1 MKKLFGCIL
10 SLVVAVMLV
19 FTPAEHVYAQ
29 GLGLS
34 VSSSSVAVGKTVKVT
49 VSMPSGYFGTVVISS
64 SDEGVLSNGGDGVA
78 NIGDAAGYPTSQSFS
93 FTAKAAGS
101 CTIKAYCTVVG
112 DAEGNDAGGII
123 TGASTKVTVTSASS
137 NNDSNSNK
145 DNKDNSGSNTGND
158 NNANKD
164 NENKEEKKSSN
175 ASLGSLVISAGTLSP
190 EFSAAT
196 KDYTATVDYSCSSLA
211 VTANP
216 ADSKASVTSV
226 TGNDSLEVG
235 ENTVSVVVT
244 AEDGST
250 STYNIVVTRRAED
263 DPENADKQDNWKKF
277 DINGT
282 EWTMVN
288 DIPEDVVP
296 EGFEHSKTVID
307 GLEYNTL
314 HGTFGDITLVY
325 LQSESGNGLFVY
337 DAAQN
342 AAYEFVRINSES
354 HFIVVLLPKVD
365 DVPEGYNEISLSIE
379 GKGVATAYQT
389 KAEKKDDQTKDFYL
403 VYAMNDNGESGWYT
417 YDSVDGTYMRNE
429 LSTPTVAQE
438 ENDTTKS
445 ELVPGIA
452 NKYLVLAAILVL
464 IIIIL
469 LLLLIVSAVKNRKYK
484 AMDYHDDDV
493 DDAAEDVSNEA
504 LEETTDETADEI
516 ADELEEEVTEE
527 PLDEVAEEAAE
538 ESVDEVAEEAAEESV
553 DEVAGEAAEES
564 AGEAAEETADE
575 AVEESAD
582 EVAEETAEDAADEQK
597 MATDE
602 NISNASYVGRTVEIT
617 PDSKKAVENEN
628 SEFDL
633 KDDSRQENV
642 SDTENDADED
652 ALKNQLQMAL
662 DGFVNEGNKPSET
675 IDSSAKDDN
684 EDDSE
689 DDDLQ
694 FIDLN

>member
-19 FTPAEHVYAQ
+19 FAPAEHVYAQ

-112 DAEGNDAGGII
+112 DAEGNDAGGTI

-158 NNANKD
+158 SNSNKD

-175 ASLGSLVISAGTLSP
+175 ATLGSLVISAGTLSP

-365 DVPEGYNEISLSIE
+365 DVPEGYNEVSLSIE

-389 KAEKKDDQTKDFYL
+389 KAEKTDDKTKDFYL
-403 VYAMNDNGESGWYT
+403 VYAINDNGESGWYT
-417 YDSVDGTYMRNE
+417 YDSVDGTYMRTE

-484 AMDYHDDDV
+484 AMDYHDDDDDVDDV

-538 ESVDEVAEEAAEESV
+538 E
-553 DEVAGEAAEES
+553 
-564 AGEAAEETADE
+564 
-575 AVEESAD
+575 
-582 EVAEETAEDAADEQK
+582 TAEGAADEQK

-652 ALKNQLQMAL
+652 ALKNQVQMAL

-675 IDSSAKDDN
+675 IDSSAMDDN

>member
-112 DAEGNDAGGII
+112 DAEGNDAGGTI

-235 ENTVSVVVT
+235 DNTVSVVVT

-282 EWTMVN
+282 EWPMVN
-288 DIPEDVVP
+288 AIPEDVVP
-296 EGFEHSKTVID
+296 VGFEHSKTVID

-389 KAEKKDDQTKDFYL
+389 KVEKTDDQTKDFYL

-417 YDSVDGTYMRNE
+417 YDSVDGTYMRTK

-469 LLLLIVSAVKNRKYK
+469 ALLLLVVIVKNKKRTANKEN
-484 AMDYHDDDV
+484 DEEDDTKEFYIDENDIEAN
-493 DDAAEDVSNEA
+493 DDAQES
-504 LEETTDETADEI
+504 
-516 ADELEEEVTEE
+516 
-527 PLDEVAEEAAE
+527 AE
-538 ESVDEVAEEAAEESV
+538 ESQIDEIQEPAEESQV
-553 DEVAGEAAEES
+553 DEIQEPAEES
-564 AGEAAEETADE
+564 QVDEIREPAEESG
-575 AVEESAD
+575 EESQI
-582 EVAEETAEDAADEQK
+582 AEILES
-597 MATDE
+597 DE
-602 NISNASYVGRTVEIT
+602 NTESTEASDASYVGRTVEIT
-617 PDSKKAVENEN
+617 SDLKKTAENEKSDFDSKEASN
-628 SEFDL
+628 
-633 KDDSRQENV
+633 QENV
-642 SDTENDADED
+642 ADDDT
-652 ALKNQLQMAL
+652 LKNQVQMAL

-675 IDSSAKDDN
+675 IDSSAKDDD